1 MISGKTFSYKS
12 ILLKMNQ
19 QFFGVVLL
27 LLLCLPSTFTQT
39 EKQTKQKKGNLKGLS
54 VCTAHFEP
62 LVKCEEGKEPSGY
75 HIELFK
81 LSAANVG
88 LTDYTIK
95 CMQFGEMMDHLL
107 NGGEEC
113 DMGVGGITITT
124 ERLKNGLHFSF
135 PTYRGSLG
143 ILVKGFVNEG
153 STWSFLK
160 PLHWTVWVA
169 VGITS
174 LIIPCIVFFI
184 ETLSC
189 HGFIHPRDLSN
200 GMKQAIWDSLVTLLN
215 FGNFTVQSQEA
226 RIIVVG
232 YGFLVLIL
240 INTYVANL
248 AAFLTIT
255 NIESS
260 IKSISD
266 LLGKRVMAG
275 GVYENRLRKQ
285 NIHVERPFD
294 SATKYKAV
302 DEFKKPGSNFDAVIY
317 DEPWMTH
324 VAGEDCTLFVLS
336 ETVSPFDYG
345 FVFPSNSKDLTDQ
358 FSGVLVSLQEN
369 GTMTDLLE
377 SYVTIQL
384 RDCPADEEVSETQAV
399 HFKHMVG
406 LWIILAACIAVSVS
420 ALSLKWLR
428 RIRKAKAIQMSQ
440 VLPRCKTIIE
450 TVYHPHAVEKRC
462 QIQGSKQIPSPSTG
476 SSIDIASRTL
486 GTSEEDFGS
495 FQGRVH
501 EQLRELRKDM
511 QVLLERIECAES
523 PNILTGEG

>member
-1 MISGKTFSYKS
+1 MIPEETSDKF
-12 ILLKMNQ
+12 ILEMHQ
-19 QFFGVVLL
+19 GFWGFLL
-27 LLLCLPSTFTQT
+27 LLFLCLPPASTQL
-39 EKQTKQKKGNLKGLS
+39 TKSKLRGLS

-62 LVKCEEGKEPSGY
+62 LVKCEEGKEPTGY
-75 HIELFK
+75 HIELFR

-88 LTDYTIK
+88 MTDYTIK
-95 CMQFGEMMDHLL
+95 CMQFSEMITHLY
-107 NGGEEC
+107 NADPEC
-113 DMGVGGITITT
+113 DMGIGGITITT
-124 ERLKNGLHFSF
+124 ERWKGGLHFSF

-143 ILVKGFVNEG
+143 VLVKGFVNEG

-169 VGITS
+169 VGVTS

-189 HGFIHPRDLSN
+189 HGFIHPRDLSG

-260 IKSISD
+260 IKSVSD
-266 LLGKRVMAG
+266 LLGKRVLAG
-275 GVYENRLRKQ
+275 GVYEKRLRKQ
-285 NIHVERPFD
+285 NINVERTFD
-294 SATKYKAV
+294 SATKYSAV
-302 DEFKKPGSNFDAVIY
+302 EEFKKPSSHFDAVIY

-324 VAGEDCTLFVLS
+324 MAGEDCTLFVLS

-345 FVFPSNSKDLTDQ
+345 FVFPAHAKELEEE
-358 FSGVLVSLQEN
+358 FSRVLVSLQEN

-377 SYVTIQL
+377 SYVTIQQ

-399 HFKHMVG
+399 HFRHMIG
-406 LWIILAACIAVSVS
+406 LWIILAACIGVSVL
-420 ALSLKWLR
+420 ALAVKWFR
-428 RIRKAKAIQMSQ
+428 RARKARAIQSKQ
-440 VLPRCKTIIE
+440 VLPRSKTIIE

-462 QIQGSKQIPSPSTG
+462 LKQGGKVLTAPSTG
-476 SSIDIASRTL
+476 SSIDIASRAL
-486 GTSEEDFGS
+486 GTGDEDFGN
-495 FQGRVH
+495 FQTRVH

-511 QVLLERIECAES
+511 QLLLERIEYSES
-523 PNILTGEG
+523 PNILTGE